1 MKLRHLTTS
10 AMALI
15 VMSACTDST
24 GLEVDDLTGTWTASS
39 IVFTSTADAT
49 VSADLVADEGT
60 YIVTGST
67 LTLSQTG
74 EGSPEAFTISRDGD
88 SMTLT
93 VTDEEFDFDTT
104 DDN

>member
-15 VMSACTDST
+15 VMSVCTDST

-49 VSADLVADEGT
+49 VSADLVADEGASF
-60 YIVTGST
+60 V
-67 LTLSQTG
+67 LTLGADATYT
-74 EGSPEAFTISRDGD
+74 FILTIP
-88 SMTLT
+88 
-93 VTDEEFDFDTT
+93 
-104 DDN
+104 